1 MMPIMITSITMT
13 QTMPEFTDW
22 SDPDPGRA
30 IGAAAAIA
38 LPNSR
43 RCSARPSLRLR

>member
-1 MMPIMITSITMT
+1 MTIMITSITMT
-13 QTMPEFTDW
+13 QKTPAFTDS
-22 SDPDPGRA
+22 SDPDRA
-30 IGAAAAIA
+30 VVGAAAAIA